1 MNIILSNLI
10 VHKLLGGI
18 KMYVEQ
24 FWRCFEQTG
33 NIETYL
39 DLKEYER
46 LYKEHTN
53 LEATQSKEQINQ
65 NSLDGMK

>member
-1 MNIILSNLI
+1 MY
-10 VHKLLGGI
+10 I
-18 KMYVEQ
+18 KQ
-24 FWRCFEQTG
+24 FWRCFEETG
-33 NIETYL
+33 NVETYL

-53 LEATQSKEQINQ
+53 SVGTQNNDTINQ

>member
-1 MNIILSNLI
+1 MSIFLRNLI
-10 VHKLLGGI
+10 VYKLLGGI
-18 KMYVEQ
+18 EMYVEQ

-53 LEATQSKEQINQ
+53 SNTMQSKEQINQ